1 MPAAAEWS
9 TAGELLVVF
18 GRVGA
23 VGFGGGQAMIPIIE
37 VACVPGTP
45 VIPFASRKSPGA
57 GEGHRV

>member
-9 TAGELLVVF
+9 AAGELLVVF

-37 VACVPGTP
+37 VACVPGP
-45 VIPFASRKSPGA
+45 PASQPQVETTGIRCQ
-57 GEGHRV
+57 